1 MLHHRVPPWI
11 SYHRGQGVTQIASG
25 KQPVKLSLKSV
36 GLRAGG
42 SEGVSSDCGVCVY
55 IFIVLMEVSGLRRLG
70 HFMVWETLAESRVIW
85 GARRWWRMMQG
96 QSICRSEGGAWR

>member
-1 MLHHRVPPWI
+1 MNVTHTCHTTEYTPWI

-25 KQPVKLSLKSV
+25 KQPVKLSLKPV

-55 IFIVLMEVSGLRRLG
+55 TFSADGGVRAQEARKLHGVGDPGWSLSAVGCQEVVEDDAGSV
-70 HFMVWETLAESRVIW
+70 H
-85 GARRWWRMMQG
+85 MQK
-96 QSICRSEGGAWR
+96 

>member
-1 MLHHRVPPWI
+1 MNATHTCHTTEYTLWI
-11 SYHRGQGVTQIASG
+11 SYHRGQGVTQIASE

-55 IFIVLMEVSGLRRLG
+55 MFIVLMEVSGLRRLG
-70 HFMVWETLAESRVIW
+70 HFMVWETLGES
-85 GARRWWRMMQG
+85 RRWWRMMQG